1 MPEGVLL
8 RLLLLG
14 LLLPLLLRLLLHEKH
29 LLLVLHQLLLLE
41 GRQRRAAH
49 HAGHVRLHPWLLR
62 HAVRSEGISLRVR
75 NGHARHLG
83 PRRACDLEPLRNVVH
98 AVRELLLLLL
108 LLLPLG
114 SELLL
119 QKVLLLLVLL
129 LLLLLLERSLSRLLL
144 GRRRCRRRTVRA
156 TSRLSPLGFSRRLGL
171 RLGLGSLLPLTVAL
185 RLQLAHVLAVRDLRD
200 LLGREHHVTSIR
212 CAGRARTGRD
222 Y

>member
-8 RLLLLG
+8 RLLLLR

-29 LLLVLHQLLLLE
+29 LLLMLHQLLLLE

-49 HAGHVRLHPWLLR
+49 HAGHVRLHRWLLR
-62 HAVRSEGISLRVR
+62 HAGRSEGISLRVR

-129 LLLLLLERSLSRLLL
+129 LLLLLERSLSRLLL

-156 TSRLSPLGFSRRLGL
+156 TSRLSPLGFSSRLGL

-200 LLGREHHVTSIR
+200 LLRREHHVARVR